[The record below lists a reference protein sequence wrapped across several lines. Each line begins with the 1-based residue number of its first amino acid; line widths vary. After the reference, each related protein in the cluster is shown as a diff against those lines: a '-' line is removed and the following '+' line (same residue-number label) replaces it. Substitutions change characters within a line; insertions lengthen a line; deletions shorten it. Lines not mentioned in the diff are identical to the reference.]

1 MCRSGLDRTWTRFAA
16 ENCHTRTQ
24 VHPVDLVV
32 CLLIVLAALAAV
44 ARRLNVSYLIV
55 LVIGGLVLALI
66 PRLPEVPP
74 QPGF

>member
-1 MCRSGLDRTWTRFAA
+1 
-16 ENCHTRTQ
+16 